1 MANFTVRDLSSLA
14 SLMHDDDDDDDDDD
28 DWFEPNL
35 CWNALFILLMITVRL
50 IEMIFKENYYVIL
63 GHIFHRALSMW

>member
-35 CWNALFILLMITVRL
+35 C
-50 IEMIFKENYYVIL
+50 
-63 GHIFHRALSMW
+63 